1 MDLIEMIKQK
11 TLRLL
16 GLVLIA
22 VPLIACYTILR
33 ILNVSANITMI
44 VTVCLS
50 GIVYFL
56 LVTRIEPLLSR
67 MLPFLSSKTQ
77 TEFTSAKLE
86 LRSID
91 IQKAQSPNSFPTVSR
106 FDILRSN
113 NVIRNFRGNW
123 VHS

>member
-50 GIVYFL
+50 GIVYLL
-56 LVTRIEPLLSR
+56 LVTHIEPLLGC
-67 MLPFLSSKTQ
+67 MLPFLSFKTQ
-77 TEFTSAKLE
+77 TKFISAKLE
-86 LRSID
+86 LGSID
-91 IQKAQSPNSFPTVSR
+91 TQKSQSPNSFSTVSEL
-106 FDILRSN
+106 DILSSK
-113 NVIRNFRGNW
+113 NVIRNLKGNW